1 MLLLRLVNVHSNSDG
16 VETPSL
22 LGKIMTIQE
31 VLNIIRATINEVSWK
46 FEGSYGLYSEEDVEK
61 LVDEVY
67 KKIQAASCTQ

>member
-1 MLLLRLVNVHSNSDG
+1 
-16 VETPSL
+16 
-22 LGKIMTIQE
+22 MTIQE